1 MDLIPFIN
9 RNGLW
14 HLDKPE
20 YLNMDIIGYAPL
32 IIVERGCVTILD
44 ELSSGVFTYLN
55 LEFHYKP
62 THPYDVLIIR
72 EGVRYKCV
80 SVLGREWDSSVW
92 FPNYVYMAMENNY
105 NADRI
110 YIKIGTVLVS

>member
-32 IIVERGCVTILD
+32 IIVERGFVEILD

-80 SVLGREWDSSVW
+80 SLLGQDWDFFVW
-92 FPNYVYMAMENNY
+92 FPHYVFKAMETNNSP
-105 NADRI
+105 DRI
-110 YIKIGTVLVS
+110 YIKISSVLI